1 MGNDL
6 VTNGKQEDV
15 KWRAQFPLRAVHL
28 DFHVGPA
35 VPDVG
40 KDFDGDAFART
51 FHDAH
56 VDSVTV
62 FAKCH
67 HGLLYYATQRP
78 ERHPGLAP
86 GLDLLGGQIEAL
98 HGAGIRAPIYLSVQ
112 CDEYAANAHPE
123 WLALD
128 PDLRQVR
135 RPAVGA
141 YGAGWQILDMSSPYA
156 DYVADQLAEV
166 LDIYGPVDGIFF
178 DMCWDQPSSSRWA
191 MAAMRA
197 EGLDPASADD
207 RDRYA
212 HLVALRYMRRYA
224 NQVEPALLPGS
235 ATGAWFNSRPKANL
249 TVEREF
255 VRHVEVEALPTG
267 GWGYNYL
274 PYVGRLVR
282 SLGLPAL
289 SHTGRFHRSWGDTAS
304 LKSHAA
310 LSYECAQI
318 LAHGLSN
325 GVGDFLAPSGK
336 LSSAVY
342 SRIGS
347 VFGHIAACE
356 TTTKGAR
363 HLADIA
369 LIVDPALGDHPG
381 DAVIGAVRV
390 LQQLRHQFDVL
401 ARDASFAGYPLVVV
415 PETTSIDPELAR
427 RLLTHVEA
435 GGALLIEAGSVV
447 QGPDGDA
454 LLSRLGA
461 SRHGVLE
468 YTTLFLDLGR
478 SSLEKVAQELAVRVH
493 GTAHKLRHLE
503 GTDVVVGL
511 AEPYFERSYDHF
523 SGHSYTPL
531 GRPSAWGGVLRRGRV
546 VLVGVPLLAAVAGE
560 GNDEYR
566 TVLRALLDELLPH
579 PLVRAGGPVHLETT
593 VVRGA
598 THTAVHLLSFLP
610 SRLARDLDLVLDPF
624 PIVDVEVAVRVERAP
639 SRVRLEPSGTTLPFR
654 YVDGY
659 TTSRV
664 TVLDGHAILV
674 VDD

>member
-1 MGNDL
+1 
-6 VTNGKQEDV
+6 VTKANQENH
-15 KWRAQFPLRAVHL
+15 KWRAQFPLRTVHL

-78 ERHPGLAP
+78 ERHPGLVP

-112 CDEYAANAHPE
+112 CDEYAANEHPE
-123 WLALD
+123 WLALG

-141 YGAGWQILDMSSPYA
+141 YEAGWQILDMSSPYA
-156 DYVADQLAEV
+156 DYLGDQLAEV
-166 LDIYGPVDGIFF
+166 LGLYGPVDGIFL

-191 MAAMRA
+191 MAGMRA
-197 EGLDPASADD
+197 EGLDPASTDD

-212 HLVALRYMRRYA
+212 RLVAHRYMRRYA
-224 NQVEPALLPGS
+224 SQVDAALVAGS
-235 ATGAWFNSRPKANL
+235 ATGVWFNSRPKASL
-249 TVEREF
+249 TLEREF
-255 VRHVEVEALPTG
+255 VRHIEVEALPTG

-304 LKSHAA
+304 LKCRSA

-325 GVGDFLAPSGK
+325 GVGDFLPPSGK
-336 LSSAVY
+336 LDAAAY
-342 SRIGS
+342 TRIES

-356 TTTKGAR
+356 AITEGTR
-363 HLADIA
+363 HVSDIA
-369 LIVDPALGDHPG
+369 LIVDTALGDHPG

-401 ARDASFAGYPLVVV
+401 ARDASLAGYPLVVV
-415 PETTSIDPELAR
+415 PETTSVDPGLAR
-427 RLLTHVEA
+427 RLLSHVDA
-435 GGALLIEAGSVV
+435 GGALLIEAGSVPH
-447 QGPDGDA
+447 GPDGDA
-454 LLSRLGA
+454 FLASLGA
-461 SRHGVLE
+461 ERHGVLG
-468 YTTLFLDLGR
+468 YTTLFLDLSG
-478 SSLEKVAQELAVRVH
+478 SPLEKVSHEIDIRVH
-493 GTAHKLRHLE
+493 GAAHKLRCLE

-511 AEPYFERSYDHF
+511 IEPYFERNYDHF
-523 SGHSYTPL
+523 SGHAYTPP
-531 GRPSAWGGVLRRGRV
+531 GQPSAWGAVLRHGSV
-546 VLVGVPLLAAVAGE
+546 ILVGVPLLAAVAAE
-560 GNDEYR
+560 GNEEYR
-566 TVLRALLDELLPH
+566 TVLRALIDEVLPH

-593 VVRGA
+593 VLRA
-598 THTAVHLLSFLP
+598 ASHTAVHLLSFVP
-610 SRLARDLDLVLDPF
+610 SRLAHDLDLVNDPF
-624 PIVDVEVAVRVERAP
+624 PIVDVEVAVRVERPP
-639 SRVRLEPSGTTLPFR
+639 SRVRLEPSGTALPFH
-654 YVDGY
+654 YADGY